1 MLYKKP
7 VLYSTI
13 LAFAVLLIPLS
24 GCKPAASACQQVTGT
39 PRYLTTP
46 PEALPTPT
54 SGSSPTPLLMEI
66 NGRTIP
72 IDRVIEGPL
81 CNDTWSGT
89 VYVTCNVQVYP
100 WVEQP
105 TFLKNCQLTILPG
118 TVVYVAYHNDAPYYN
133 GCSCHTGETA
143 GP

>member
-1 MLYKKP
+1 MRYKKP

-13 LAFAVLLIPLS
+13 LALAVLLIPLS

-54 SGSSPTPLLMEI
+54 SGPSPTPFLMEI

-72 IDRVIEGPL
+72 IDRIIEGPL

-100 WVEQP
+100 WQEDP
-105 TFLKNCQLTILPG
+105 TFLKNCNLSISPG
-118 TVVYVAYHNDAPYYN
+118 TVVYVAYHNDTAYYN

>member
-1 MLYKKP
+1 MKRWLF
-7 VLYSTI
+7 I
-13 LAFAVLLIPLS
+13 LTGIALLLL
-24 GCKPAASACQQVTGT
+24 SACQTRENTCPQVTGT
-39 PRYLTTP
+39 RQYLTTP
-46 PEALPTPT
+46 LEALSTP
-54 SGSSPTPLLMEI
+54 SPGPSPSPFLMEI

-72 IDRVIEGPL
+72 IDKVVEGPL

-105 TFLKNCQLTILPG
+105 TFLKNCRLTILPG

-133 GCSCHTGETA
+133 GCSCHTGEIA

>member
-1 MLYKKP
+1 MQNKKS
-7 VLYSTI
+7 VFYSAI
-13 LAFAVLLIPLS
+13 LAFVVLPILQS
-24 GCKPAASACQQVTGT
+24 GCKPVSSACQQASST
-39 PRYLTTP
+39 RQYLTTP

-54 SGSSPTPLLMEI
+54 SGSSPTPFLMEI

-118 TVVYVAYHNDAPYYN
+118 TVVYVAYHNDTPYYN